1 MKWYTIAG
9 LGMFSALLGGLA
21 FMLFR
26 EGWQIAMCAGGLGL
40 ALLAMKALDAEEKK
54 TENAELAKFCKMYEG
69 V

>member
-9 LGMFSALLGGLA
+9 AGLFAALLGGLA

-26 EGWQIAMCAGGLGL
+26 EGWQMAVCAGGLGL
-40 ALLAMKALDAEEKK
+40 SMLAMRALDAEEKK
-54 TENAELAKFCKMYEG
+54 TENAELVKFCKMYEG